1 MTGNS
6 RIESNVEEG
15 TSSFWRRM
23 VRFIGKPPRYQY
35 RSLATRLQSKLPS
48 LPIPI
53 YLPFGVWYL
62 VDHSEVDYRIL
73 FDCFEVAETQF
84 IQRYLQPGMTVL
96 DIGAHHGY
104 YSLIASRAVRE
115 QGAVHAFEP
124 APRERAHLKSN
135 LALNRCKQV
144 SVYEFALGATRGT
157 ATLFEAETKLDGC
170 NSLRPQDG
178 VSRSKRFEVEV
189 FPLDQFVLDH
199 QLEKVDFIKM
209 DVEGAELSVLQGASE
224 LLGASYRPVILAEVS
239 DLRTKGWG
247 YRALEILRHLE
258 GKGFGWFEIT
268 PGGRLAKANIDAN
281 FFDRNMV
288 AASTERMDGLRM
300 LLDEQ

>member
-6 RIESNVEEG
+6 RVESRVEEG
-15 TSSFWRRM
+15 TRSFWRRI
-23 VRFIGKPPRYQY
+23 VQFIGKPRRHQY

-53 YLPFGVWYL
+53 YLPFGAWYL
-62 VDHSEVDYRIL
+62 VEDSEVDYRIL

-84 IQRYLQPGMTVL
+84 IQRHLQPGMTVL

-104 YSLIASRAVRE
+104 YSLMASRAIRE
-115 QGAVHAFEP
+115 QGSVHAFEP

-144 SVYEFALGATRGT
+144 AVYEFALGATRGT
-157 ATLFEAETKLDGC
+157 ATLFQAETKLDGW

-178 VSRSKRFEVEV
+178 VSRSKRFEVQV
-189 FPLDQFVLDH
+189 FPLDQFLLDH
-199 QLEKVDFIKM
+199 QLQKIDFIKM
-209 DVEGAELSVLQGASE
+209 DVEGAELSVLQGASK
-224 LLGASYRPVILAEVS
+224 LLGAPYRPVILAEVS
-239 DLRTKGWG
+239 DLRTKAWG
-247 YRALEILRHLE
+247 YRALEILRYLE
-258 GKGFGWFEIT
+258 SKGFGWFEIT
-268 PGGRLAKANIDAN
+268 PGGRLAKANIAAD
-281 FFDRNMV
+281 FLDRNML
-288 AASTERMDGLRM
+288 AAPPEQMDGLRP